1 MKKRDMAL
9 RIGQMLIVL
18 LGITFLT
25 FLLTYLAPGDP
36 AAAMYE
42 AAGISPTPEQ
52 LENARMAMGL
62 DKPFLVQYG
71 TWLANALHGNLGVSF
86 SRNLPVVE
94 VLLTRLLPTVKMA
107 IFSLLLMLVI
117 SLPLGILSAV
127 WQDGPMDYIIRL
139 FSFVGISMPGF
150 WLGLLLIYFVC
161 LKLRFLPVMNSGTD
175 IKAMILPATTLA
187 IAMSSKYTRQVRTAV
202 LEELGQDY
210 VVGARARG
218 IKFPMILTRHVLP
231 NAMLPLIT
239 MLGLSFGSL
248 LGGTSIVEVIFS
260 YPGLGNLAVSA
271 VTARDYP
278 MIQGFVLW
286 IALIYMV
293 VNLLVDVSYNLID
306 PRMREGRGKV

>member
-18 LGITFLT
+18 FGITFLT

-42 AAGISPTPEQ
+42 AAGITPTPEQ
-52 LENARMAMGL
+52 LENARIAMGL
-62 DKPFLVQYG
+62 DKPFWVQYG

-107 IFSLLLMLVI
+107 VFSLLLMLVI

-127 WQDGPMDYIIRL
+127 WQDGPVDYMIRL
-139 FSFVGISMPGF
+139 LSFVGISMPGF
-150 WLGLLLIYFVC
+150 WLGLLMIYFVC
-161 LKLRFLPVMNSGTD
+161 LKLRLLPVMNSGTD

-293 VNLLVDVSYNLID
+293 VNLLVDISYNLID
-306 PRMREGRGKV
+306 PRMREGGGKA

>member
-1 MKKRDMAL
+1 MKKKDMAL
-9 RIGQMLIVL
+9 RLGQMVIVL
-18 LGITFLT
+18 FGITFIT

-52 LENARMAMGL
+52 LENARIAMGL
-62 DKPFLVQYG
+62 DQSFWVQYG
-71 TWLANALHGNLGVSF
+71 RWLTNALHGDLGVSF
-86 SRNLPVVE
+86 SRNLPVIE
-94 VLLTRLLPTVKMA
+94 VLLTRLWPTVKMA
-107 IFSLLLMLVI
+107 VFSLLLMLII

-127 WQDGPMDYIIRL
+127 WQDGPLDYMIRML
-139 FSFVGISMPGF
+139 SFVGISMPGF

-161 LKLRFLPVMNSGTD
+161 LKLHLLPVMNSGTD
-175 IKAMILPATTLA
+175 ITAMILPATTLA

-218 IKFPMILTRHVLP
+218 IKYPMILVKHVLP

-248 LGGTSIVEVIFS
+248 LGGTSVVEVIFS

-293 VNLLVDVSYNLID
+293 VNLVVDISYNLID
-306 PRMREGRGKV
+306 PRMREGGGKA

>member
-1 MKKRDMAL
+1 MKKKDMAL
-9 RIGQMLIVL
+9 RLGQMLIVL
-18 LGITFLT
+18 FGITFMT

-42 AAGISPTPEQ
+42 ASGITPTQEQ
-52 LENARMAMGL
+52 LDNARMVMGL
-62 DKPFLVQYG
+62 DKPFWVQYG
-71 TWLANALHGNLGVSF
+71 TWLMNALHGNLGTSF

-94 VLLTRLLPTVKMA
+94 VLLTRLGPTIKMA
-107 IFSLLLMLVI
+107 IFSLALMIII
-117 SLPLGILSAV
+117 SIPLGIFSAV
-127 WQDGPMDYIIRL
+127 WQDGPADYIIRIL
-139 FSFVGISMPGF
+139 SFVGISMPGF
-150 WLGLLLIYFVC
+150 WLGLLMIYFVC
-161 LKLRFLPVMNSGTD
+161 LKLRLLPVMNSGTD
-175 IKAMILPATTLA
+175 LKAMILPAMTLA

-210 VVGARARG
+210 VTGARARG
-218 IKFPMILTRHVLP
+218 IKFPMILVRHVLP

-260 YPGLGNLAVSA
+260 YPGLGNLAVSS

-286 IALIYMV
+286 IALIYML
-293 VNLLVDVSYNLID
+293 VNLLVDISYNLID
-306 PRMREGRGKV
+306 PRMREGGGKV

>member
-1 MKKRDMAL
+1 MKKKDMAL
-9 RIGQMLIVL
+9 RLGQMLIVL
-18 LGITFLT
+18 IGITFMT

-42 AAGISPTPEQ
+42 AAGITPTQEQ
-52 LENARMAMGL
+52 LDIARAAMGL
-62 DKPFLVQYG
+62 DKPFWVQYG
-71 TWLANALHGNLGVSF
+71 TWLANALHGDLGVSF
-86 SRNLPVVE
+86 SRSLPVIE
-94 VLLTRLLPTVKMA
+94 VLLTRLLPTIKMA
-107 IFSLLLMLVI
+107 VFSLFLMLII
-117 SLPLGILSAV
+117 SLPLGICSAV
-127 WQDGPMDYIIRL
+127 WQDGPADYVIRL

-150 WLGLLLIYFVC
+150 WLGLLMIYFVC
-161 LKLRFLPVMNSGTD
+161 LKLRLLPVMNSGTD
-175 IKAMILPATTLA
+175 LKAMILPAMTLA
-187 IAMSSKYTRQVRTAV
+187 ISMSSKYTRQVRTAV

-218 IKFPMILTRHVLP
+218 IKFPMILVRHVLP

-286 IALIYMV
+286 IALIYML
-293 VNLLVDVSYNLID
+293 VNLLVDISYNLID
-306 PRMREGRGKV
+306 PRMREGGGKV